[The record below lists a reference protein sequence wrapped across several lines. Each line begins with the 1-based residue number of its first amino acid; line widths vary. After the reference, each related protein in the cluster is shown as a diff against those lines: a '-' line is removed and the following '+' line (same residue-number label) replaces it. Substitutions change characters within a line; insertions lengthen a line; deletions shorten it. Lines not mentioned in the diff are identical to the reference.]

1 MVKYNI
7 FMVYVRSDIMKIMY
21 ELDDNNYIK
30 TYGIY
35 HELKDAKGNM
45 YCPFKIGNG
54 DTIEI
59 DIDEQTLS
67 NIYKAYQVID
77 GKLVFDKNKSTEVY
91 EDNVIEPM
99 PTIEDLMLQIE
110 ALNKRI
116 NELTNGTNNV

>member
-1 MVKYNI
+1 
-7 FMVYVRSDIMKIMY
+7 MKIMY

-35 HELKDAKGNM
+35 HELEDAQGNM

-67 NIYKAYQVID
+67 DIYKAYQVIN
-77 GKLVFDKNKSTEVY
+77 G
-91 EDNVIEPM
+91 
-99 PTIEDLMLQIE
+99 E
-110 ALNKRI
+110 AILDEEKKETVLAELNQPV
-116 NELTNGTNNV
+116 LTNEQILSNLANDIINN

>member
-1 MVKYNI
+1 
-7 FMVYVRSDIMKIMY
+7 MKIMY

-35 HELKDAKGNM
+35 HELEDAKGNM

-67 NIYKAYQVID
+67 DIYKAYQVINGEAVLD
-77 GKLVFDKNKSTEVY
+77 EEKKEQILVKLNQPV
-91 EDNVIEPM
+91 
-99 PTIEDLMLQIE
+99 
-110 ALNKRI
+110 
-116 NELTNGTNNV
+116 LTNEQTNEQILSNIANDVINY

>member
-35 HELKDAKGNM
+35 HELEDAKGNM

-67 NIYKAYQVID
+67 DIFSAYQVIN
-77 GKLVFDKNKSTEVY
+77 GKAILDENKKE
-91 EDNVIEPM
+91 
-99 PTIEDLMLQIE
+99 QILAE
-110 ALNKRI
+110 LNQPV
-116 NELTNGTNNV
+116 LTNEQILSNIANDIINN

>member
-67 NIYKAYQVID
+67 DIFSAYQVINGEAILD
-77 GKLVFDKNKSTEVY
+77 EEKKEQILTE
-91 EDNVIEPM
+91 
-99 PTIEDLMLQIE
+99 
-110 ALNKRI
+110 LNQAVLI
-116 NELTNGTNNV
+116 NEQILTNLANDIINN

>member
-1 MVKYNI
+1 MVKYNL

-21 ELDDNNYIK
+21 ELDENNYIK

-35 HELKDAKGNM
+35 HELEDAQGNM

-67 NIYKAYQVID
+67 DIYKAYQVID
-77 GKLVFDKNKSTEVY
+77 GEAIFD
-91 EDNVIEPM
+91 EDKKE
-99 PTIEDLMLQIE
+99 QILAE
-110 ALNKRI
+110 LNQPV
-116 NELTNGTNNV
+116 LTNEQILTNLANDIINN

>member
-1 MVKYNI
+1 
-7 FMVYVRSDIMKIMY
+7 MKIMY

-35 HELKDAKGNM
+35 HELEDAQGNM

-67 NIYKAYQVID
+67 DIYKAYQVIN
-77 GKLVFDKNKSTEVY
+77 GE
-91 EDNVIEPM
+91 
-99 PTIEDLMLQIE
+99 TILDEEKKETVLAE
-110 ALNKRI
+110 LNQPV
-116 NELTNGTNNV
+116 LTNEQILSNIANDVINY

>member
-1 MVKYNI
+1 
-7 FMVYVRSDIMKIMY
+7 MKIMY
-21 ELDDNNYIK
+21 ELDENNYIK

-67 NIYKAYQVID
+67 NIYKAYQVINGEAILD
-77 GKLVFDKNKSTEVY
+77 EEKKE
-91 EDNVIEPM
+91 
-99 PTIEDLMLQIE
+99 QILAE
-110 ALNKRI
+110 LNQPV
-116 NELTNGTNNV
+116 LTNEQILTNLANDIINN